1 MGQRGLKILILS
13 FYFTPDLC
21 AGAFRAEALVQALV
35 QRFPRAQL
43 DVITTLPN
51 RYQSFSAEAP
61 ETEHRPGLRITRI
74 ALPLHR
80 SGMRD
85 QSLAFLR
92 FYRETMRIT
101 RSETYDLV
109 IGTSSRLMTAVLAAK
124 VARQNGALLYLDIR
138 DIFVDTIGD
147 VLQPALAAVSK
158 PLFSI
163 LERWAFSAADKI
175 NLVSRGFE
183 SYFRARYPSKKLS
196 FFSNGIDAEFMVP
209 TVSRKSQFCSREITI
224 LYAGNIGEGQ
234 GLHHILPELAL
245 RLQGRARF
253 RVIGDGGRIG
263 ALRQALAA
271 RQIGNLELLA
281 PLRRDALIQ
290 EYLAADVLFLHLND
304 YDAFRKVL
312 PSKIFEYAALGKP
325 VWAGVA
331 GYAAEFVVQEIDN
344 SAVFPPC
351 DAEVAMQ
358 VFEQLTLGTVSR
370 PAFLQKFSRDN
381 IMRHMAADI
390 DQLLQERLA

>member
-1 MGQRGLKILILS
+1 MKILVLS

-21 AGAFRAEALVQALV
+21 AGAFRTEALVQALV

-43 DVITTLPN
+43 DVVSTLPN

-61 ETEHRPGLRITRI
+61 ETEQWPGLRITRI
-74 ALPLHR
+74 ALPSHR

-85 QSLAFLR
+85 QSRAFLR
-92 FYRETMRIT
+92 YYRETQRMI
-101 RSETYDLV
+101 RSEAYDLV
-109 IGTSSRLMTAVLAAK
+109 IGTSSRLMTAVLAAR
-124 VARQNGALLYLDIR
+124 VARQKSALLYLDIR

-147 VLQPALAAVSK
+147 VLQPTLAVITK

-163 LERWAFSAADKI
+163 IEKWAFSTADQI

-183 SYFRARYPSKKLS
+183 SYFRTRYPRQKIS
-196 FFSNGIDAEFMVP
+196 FFPNGIDAEFMAPVVVP
-209 TVSRKSQFCSREITI
+209 EPTIRRGEVTI

-245 RLQGRARF
+245 RMQGQARF
-253 RVIGDGGRIG
+253 RVIGDGGRINV
-263 ALRQALAA
+263 LRQVLAK
-271 RQIGNLELLA
+271 RQVDNVELLA
-281 PLRRDALIQ
+281 PMRRDALIK

-312 PSKIFEYAALGKP
+312 PSKIFEYSALGKP

-331 GYAAEFVVQEIDN
+331 GYAAEFLAQEVDN
-344 SAVFPPC
+344 AAVFPPC
-351 DAEVAMQ
+351 DAATAMQ
-358 VFEQLTLGTVSR
+358 VFDQLTLGTASR

-381 IMRHMAADI
+381 IMRDMAADI
-390 DQLLQERLA
+390 DQLLQERLP

>member
-1 MGQRGLKILILS
+1 MKILVLS

-21 AGAFRAEALVQALV
+21 AGAFRAEALVRALV
-35 QRFPRAQL
+35 QRFPHAQL
-43 DVITTLPN
+43 DVISTLPN

-61 ETEHRPGLRITRI
+61 ETEQRLGLRITRI
-74 ALPLHR
+74 ALPSHS

-85 QSLAFLR
+85 QSRAFLR
-92 FYRETMRIT
+92 YYRETLRMT

-109 IGTSSRLMTAVLAAK
+109 IGTSSRLMTAVLATK
-124 VARQNGALLYLDIR
+124 MARQKSALLYLDIR

-147 VLQPALAAVSK
+147 VLQPVLAAVAK

-163 LERWAFSAADKI
+163 LERWAFSAADRI
-175 NLVSRGFE
+175 NLVSLGFE
-183 SYFRARYPSKKLS
+183 SYFRTRYPRQKLS
-196 FFSNGIDAEFMVP
+196 FFSNGIDAEFMPPIAAPDAVGS
-209 TVSRKSQFCSREITI
+209 TGEITI

-245 RLQGRARF
+245 LMQGRARF
-253 RVIGDGGRIG
+253 RVIGDGGRID

-271 RQIGNLELLA
+271 RRVGNVELLA
-281 PLRRDALIQ
+281 PVRRDALIQ

-331 GYAAEFVVQEIDN
+331 GYAAEFLAQEVHN
-344 SAVFPPC
+344 AVVFPPC
-351 DAEVAMQ
+351 DAVTAMR
-358 VFEQLTLGTVSR
+358 VFEQLTLGTALR

-381 IMRHMAADI
+381 IMRDMAAGI
-390 DQLLQERLA
+390 DQLLQERFA